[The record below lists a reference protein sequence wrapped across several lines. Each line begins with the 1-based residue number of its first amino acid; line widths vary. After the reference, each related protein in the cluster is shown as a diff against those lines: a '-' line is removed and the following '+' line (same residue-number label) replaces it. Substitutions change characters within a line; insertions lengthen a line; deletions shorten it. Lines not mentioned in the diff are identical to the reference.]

1 MPFTSEED
9 AYRFYNAYAGK
20 IGFSVK
26 CHTKHRADGTL
37 SSKYFV
43 CKFLV
48 SNCISKLQF
57 KQFRA
62 CSLDSHATVFFL
74 SHLIVCVVSSQHNV
88 PASLLDWSVGSDS
101 WSEMQLGNSLIE
113 QIVVFNSQFIA
124 MDSYYSSTLS
134 LAGAEAAVWRG
145 FAAAIPKMY
154 TKH

>member
-1 MPFTSEED
+1 M
-9 AYRFYNAYAGK
+9 
-20 IGFSVK
+20 
-26 CHTKHRADGTL
+26 
-37 SSKYFV
+37 
-43 CKFLV
+43 
-48 SNCISKLQF
+48 
-57 KQFRA
+57 
-62 CSLDSHATVFFL
+62 CSLGPARVWALQLKLNDDTFFNSSML
-74 SHLIVCVVSSQHNV
+74 TAPLALQNSHLLVCVVSSQHSV